1 MTSAVTNPQLDPNSP
16 HVLFIVL
23 DSLRMDRVSYDESS
37 PGLMPAIA
45 RFAADARCYT
55 DAVTQAPWTLPS
67 HASMFT
73 GMYPWDH
80 GATQQHPQLSP
91 QQRGRPTLATRFREM
106 GYHTLCVTSNP
117 WITPFTGMT
126 DGFDEVE
133 NFTWTNPVAAPLVQR
148 LLRWLS
154 RPGSRPVRRL
164 LADVGDSLFAHRHR
178 HGGDPHHTMASVDR
192 VLSTLRT
199 ADGPVFGFV
208 NLMDA
213 HEPYYPRESYRER
226 FAPDVDPRRVCQI
239 PTDHMRGDMEADF
252 TKISRLYDACVAGM
266 DAQVD
271 RLLTAVD
278 RLGEPRET
286 LIVITADHGQ
296 QLGEQGVFGHQ
307 FTVAPEV
314 VEVPLLIRGPGI
326 DPGTD
331 TDPFEL
337 RSLYTMLPALAQGR
351 RPAPIDRSV
360 ALGGYSFPQ
369 LVINQLPEELFD
381 RYYRRLRYAIDRSR
395 RLTVTETPAQTT
407 TEMGLRATGEA
418 LPIDQSLLRR
428 LSQEEAV
435 TAAEVKFEASQ
446 RRRLMDLGYL

>member
-1 MTSAVTNPQLDPNSP
+1 MSAPLPDRDAP

-23 DSLRMDRVSYDESS
+23 DSLRRDRVSYDAAA
-37 PGLMPAIA
+37 PGVMPAIA

-55 DAVTQAPWTLPS
+55 DAVTQAPWTLPA

-91 QQRGRPTLATRFREM
+91 QQRGRPTLATRFRSL
-106 GYHTLCVTSNP
+106 GYQTICVTSNP
-117 WITPFTGMT
+117 WITPWTGMT
-126 DGFDEVE
+126 DGFDVVE
-133 NFTWTNPVAAPLVQR
+133 NFIWTNPIAAPVIQR
-148 LLRWLS
+148 VLRWLS
-154 RPGSRPVRRL
+154 RPGSRPVRRV
-164 LADVGDSLFAHRHR
+164 LADVGDRLFAHRHR

-192 VLSTLRT
+192 VITALRA
-199 ADGPVFGFV
+199 ADGPVFSFV

-213 HEPYYPRESYRER
+213 HEPYYPRGSYRER
-226 FAPDVDPRRVCQI
+226 YAPDVDPRRVCQI
-239 PTDHMRGDMEADF
+239 PTDHMRGDTEADF
-252 TKISRLYDACVAGM
+252 AKISRLYDACVAGM
-266 DAQVD
+266 DAQLD

-278 RLGEPRET
+278 RLEDARET

-296 QLGEQGVFGHQ
+296 QLGEEGVFGHQ

-351 RPAPIDRSV
+351 RPGPIDRSV

-369 LVINQLPEELFD
+369 LVINQLPAELFD
-381 RYYRRLRYAIDRSR
+381 RYYRRLRYAVDRSR
-395 RLTVTETPAQTT
+395 RLPVTETPARTT

-418 LPIDQSLLRR
+418 LPLDHSLLRR

-435 TAAEVKFEASQ
+435 TAAEVSFGATQ
-446 RRRLMDLGYL
+446 RRRLADLGYL

>member
-1 MTSAVTNPQLDPNSP
+1 MIAVNVSQPDPDAP

-37 PGLMPAIA
+37 PGLMPALA

-55 DAVTQAPWTLPS
+55 DAVAQAPWTLPS

-80 GATQQHPQLSP
+80 GATQQHPQLLP
-91 QQRGRPTLATRFREM
+91 QQRGRPTLATRFRAM

-117 WITPFTGMT
+117 WITPWTGMT
-126 DGFDEVE
+126 DGFDEIE
-133 NFTWTNPVAAPLVQR
+133 NFIWTNPVAAPVVQR
-148 LLRWLS
+148 VLRWLS

-164 LADVGDSLFAHRHR
+164 IADIGDSLFARRHR
-178 HGGDPHHTMASVDR
+178 HGGDPHHTMGSVDR

-213 HEPYYPRESYRER
+213 HEPYYPRESYRDR
-226 FAPDVDPRRVCQI
+226 YAPDVDPRRVCQI

-252 TKISRLYDACVAGM
+252 TKISRLYDACVAGL

-278 RLGEPRET
+278 RLGEARET

-314 VEVPLLIRGPGI
+314 VEVPLLIRGPGV

-337 RSLYTMLPALAQGR
+337 RSLYTMLPSMAQSR
-351 RPAPIDRSV
+351 RPGPIDRSV

-369 LVINQLPEELFD
+369 LVINQLPAELFD

-407 TEMGLRATGEA
+407 TEMELRATGEA
-418 LPIDQSLLRR
+418 VPVDQRMLQR
-428 LSQEEAV
+428 LSQEEAL
-435 TAAEVKFEASQ
+435 TEAEVNFGAMQ
-446 RRRLMDLGYL
+446 RRRLTDLGYL